1 MLSLESSRWSELEHA
16 YGQASDI
23 PPLLRQLR
31 DLPGSEGQ
39 SEPCLALPLR
49 GSEHGTP

>member
-1 MLSLESSRWSELEHA
+1 MLSLESSRWSALEHA

-23 PPLLRQLR
+23 PPLLRQLQ

-39 SEPCLALPLR
+39 AEPWLALP
-49 GSEHGTP
+49 